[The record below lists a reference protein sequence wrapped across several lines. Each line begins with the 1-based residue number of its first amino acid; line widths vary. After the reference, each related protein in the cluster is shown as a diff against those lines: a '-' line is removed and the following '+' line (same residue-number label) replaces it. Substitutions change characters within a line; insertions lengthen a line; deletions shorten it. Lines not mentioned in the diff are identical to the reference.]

1 MIEINVKKRVK
12 TFSGNDFIEV
22 KTSFHLQCTTQI
34 IGPSGSGKTTLLKI
48 IAGLIK
54 PEEGNITVN
63 GDVWF
68 DTKGNINLEP
78 QKRGVGFV
86 FQDYAL
92 FPNMTVIEHLHYG
105 SGDTQYIDRLI
116 AIGRLDTFKTHKP
129 KHLSGGQQQRLAILR
144 ALSTKPSLLLMD
156 EPFSALD
163 NALKKDVITDLKT
176 LLDELK
182 ITCLVVTHHPLET
195 EGFAEDSFSI
205 SENN

>member
-1 MIEINVKKRVK
+1 MIEINIKKRVRIYNG
-12 TFSGNDFIEV
+12 TNLIQV
-22 KTSFHLQCTTQI
+22 KASFHHRHITQI

-54 PEEGNITVN
+54 PEEGKITAN
-63 GDVWF
+63 ENVWL
-68 DTKGNINLEP
+68 DTKANRNLEP
-78 QKRGVGFV
+78 QKRSIGFV

-92 FPNMTVIEHLHYG
+92 FPNMTVIEHLQYG
-105 SGDTQYIDRLI
+105 SNDAQYIDRLI
-116 AIGRLDTFKTHKP
+116 AIGRLDAFRTHKP

-163 NALKKDVITDLKT
+163 NVLKKDVMTDLKT
-176 LLDELK
+176 LFDELK

-195 EGFAEDSFSI
+195 EGFAEYSF
-205 SENN
+205 ELV

>member
-1 MIEINVKKRVK
+1 MIEINIKKRVRIYNG
-12 TFSGNDFIEV
+12 TNLIQV
-22 KTSFHLQCTTQI
+22 KASFHHRHITQI

-54 PEEGNITVN
+54 PEEGKITAN
-63 GDVWF
+63 ENVWL
-68 DTKGNINLEP
+68 DTKANRNLEP
-78 QKRGVGFV
+78 QKRSVGFV

-92 FPNMTVIEHLHYG
+92 FPNMTVIEHLQYG
-105 SGDTQYIDRLI
+105 SNDAQYIDRLI
-116 AIGRLDTFKTHKP
+116 AIGRLDAFRTHKP

-163 NALKKDVITDLKT
+163 NVLKKDVMTDLKT
-176 LLDELK
+176 LFDELK

-195 EGFAEDSFSI
+195 EGFAEYSF
-205 SENN
+205 ELV

>member
-1 MIEINVKKRVK
+1 MIEINIKKRVRIYNG
-12 TFSGNDFIEV
+12 TNLIQV
-22 KTSFHLQCTTQI
+22 KASFHHRHITQI

-54 PEEGNITVN
+54 PEEGKITAN
-63 GDVWF
+63 ENVWL
-68 DTKGNINLEP
+68 DTKANRNLEP
-78 QKRGVGFV
+78 QKRSIGFV

-92 FPNMTVIEHLHYG
+92 FPNMTVIEHLQYG
-105 SGDTQYIDRLI
+105 SNDAQYIDRLI
-116 AIGRLDTFKTHKP
+116 AIGRLDAFRTHKP

-163 NALKKDVITDLKT
+163 NVLKKDVMTDLKT
-176 LLDELK
+176 LFDELK

-195 EGFAEDSFSI
+195 EGFAEYSFLV
-205 SENN
+205 

>member
-1 MIEINVKKRVK
+1 MIEINIKKIVRTYNGTNLIQVKA
-12 TFSGNDFIEV
+12 
-22 KTSFHLQCTTQI
+22 SFHHRHITQI

-54 PEEGNITVN
+54 PEEGKITAN
-63 GDVWF
+63 ENVWL
-68 DTKGNINLEP
+68 DTKANRNLEP
-78 QKRGVGFV
+78 QKRSVGFV

-92 FPNMTVIEHLHYG
+92 FPNMTVIEHLQYG
-105 SGDTQYIDRLI
+105 SNDAQYIDRLI
-116 AIGRLDTFKTHKP
+116 AIGRLDAFRTHKP

-163 NALKKDVITDLKT
+163 NVLKKDVMTDLKT
-176 LLDELK
+176 LFDELK

-195 EGFAEDSFSI
+195 EGFAEYSF
-205 SENN
+205 ELV

>member
-1 MIEINVKKRVK
+1 MIEINIKKRVRIYNG
-12 TFSGNDFIEV
+12 TNLIQV
-22 KTSFHLQCTTQI
+22 KASFHHRHITQI

-54 PEEGNITVN
+54 PEEGKITVN
-63 GDVWF
+63 ENVWL
-68 DTKGNINLEP
+68 DTKANRNLEP
-78 QKRGVGFV
+78 QKRSIGFV

-92 FPNMTVIEHLHYG
+92 FPNMTVIEHLQYG
-105 SGDTQYIDRLI
+105 SNDAQYIDRLI
-116 AIGRLDTFKTHKP
+116 AIGRLDAFRTHKP

-163 NALKKDVITDLKT
+163 NVLKKDVMTDLKT
-176 LLDELK
+176 LFDELK

-195 EGFAEDSFSI
+195 EGFAEYSFLV
-205 SENN
+205 